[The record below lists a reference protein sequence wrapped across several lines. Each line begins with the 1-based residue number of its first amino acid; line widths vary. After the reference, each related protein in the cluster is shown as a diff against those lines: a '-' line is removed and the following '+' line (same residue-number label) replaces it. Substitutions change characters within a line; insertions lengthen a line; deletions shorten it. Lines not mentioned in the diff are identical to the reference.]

1 MIVQMQETI
10 EKYKLIEPGDGIL
23 VALSGGPDSMALLH
37 ALSTLRQ
44 TQSIRLVALHVHHGI
59 REGDADLDA
68 LAAETL
74 CNRLEIPFEIR
85 RVDVPSVAAAQGI
98 SLELAGRQVRYALL
112 REVLNG
118 CNLNKIAVAHHAD
131 DQCETFFMRLLRG
144 SGSEGLACMLPI
156 RTDGIIRPLL
166 KVSKKMIE
174 AYCRENQLGERIDST
189 NLESVYHRNRIRR
202 DLIPKLQRE
211 YNPKLVES
219 INHLTEQFAEDESYF
234 KQLIQQKFSET
245 ATLVNQGGEFFTI
258 KIDVAVL
265 NELHPAVLSR
275 YIRHL
280 YDSLQGNL
288 LDFNRSQVESVK
300 DLLLS
305 MAGTKRF
312 SFKGIQFERC
322 YGELIVTRL
331 KKNTP
336 IETVDENRTVPRVEA
351 QWVDRNTYLENR
363 HRHDVIYL
371 DAENIQGL
379 LYWRHR
385 MSGDRF
391 RPLGA
396 SGSKKLKD
404 YLIDKKIPQRD
415 RDGLWLLCDEQAILW
430 VYGVKQSQYSVV
442 DDNTSRILEIQ
453 MPNCCDTL

>member
-37 ALSTLRQ
+37 ALWTLRK
-44 TQSIRLVALHVHHGI
+44 TYSIRLVALHVHHGI
-59 REGDADLDA
+59 REEDANLDA

-85 RVDVPSVAAAQGI
+85 RVDVPSIAAAHGI
-98 SLELAGRQVRYALL
+98 SLELAGRQVRYSLL
-112 REVLNG
+112 REVLTDY
-118 CNLNKIAVAHHAD
+118 NLSKIAVAHHAD

-144 SGSEGLACMLPI
+144 SGSEGLACMQPV
-156 RTDGIIRPLL
+156 RADGIIRPLL

-189 NLESVYHRNRIRR
+189 NLESIYHRNRIRR

-211 YNPKLVES
+211 YNPKLVEN
-219 INHLTEQFAEDESYF
+219 INYLTEQLSEEDSYF
-234 KQLIQQKFSET
+234 KQLIQNKFSEI
-245 ATLVNQGGEFFTI
+245 AVVDPEMETLTI
-258 KIDVAVL
+258 KNDVAVL
-265 NELHPAVLSR
+265 NALHPAVLSR

-280 YDSLQGNL
+280 YELLQGNL

-300 DLLLS
+300 DLLMS
-305 MAGTKRF
+305 MSGTKRF
-312 SFKGIQFERC
+312 SFKGVQFERC
-322 YGELIVTRL
+322 YGELIVTRV

-336 IETVDENRTVPRVEA
+336 IGSLDESRNVPHVEA
-351 QWVDRNTYLENR
+351 RLVERKTYLENR
-363 HRHDVIYL
+363 HRNDVIYL
-371 DAENIQGL
+371 DADNIQGR

-385 MSGDRF
+385 ETGDRF

-404 YLIDKKIPQRD
+404 YLIDKKIPQRN
-415 RDGLWLLCDEQAILW
+415 RDSLWLLCDEQAILW

-442 DDNTSRILEIQ
+442 VDKTSRIIEIQ
-453 MPNCCDTL
+453 MPNCCDAL